1 MAEFKFKEVRD
12 PMTEVFINEAGSIS
26 IAQPEEDCASC
37 GASDVAVVVMSAKR
51 ARDVARA
58 LLSLADELSAQQ
70 EAEDA

>member
-26 IAQPEEDCASC
+26 IAQPEEDCAS
-37 GASDVAVVVMSAKR
+37 DVAIVVMSAKR

-58 LLSLADELSAQQ
+58 LLSLADELSAKQ